1 MNELAVWWIGIEA
14 AGIAAFPLAF
24 VFFHRL
30 PDRGFAF
37 SKVIGLLLL
46 GYGLWMGAFLGLF
59 PNARG
64 TVILLLVVLAAVS
77 LLVASGRRDEMA
89 AYFRSNWRYILLVE
103 AMFAAVLAS
112 AVFLRSFAPDIN
124 SGEKPFELAFLNSVY
139 RAGSFP
145 PPDPWL
151 SGHSISYYYFG
162 YVIVS
167 ALTKLV
173 ALDTNVGFFL
183 GLSLMAAL
191 AWTAAFGLVYN
202 LVAASRR
209 GRGGPG
215 LDPRAV
221 VFGLAAAVLVL
232 VVSNLEGVFELMAR
246 HGAGSHGFFDS
257 LGIYGLPDKYDCA
270 STPADCAHWY
280 PTRSYWWWW
289 ATRMGSNYDI
299 QEFPYFSY
307 HFGDLH
313 AHVMAMPMLITL
325 FAVAYQFIAGATGD
339 APGLLWPVR
348 HPWRVLLVVLLAGG
362 IAFTDA
368 WAVPLTVLLLAASVL
383 AANWLHFDRGR
394 LRAMAH
400 SLAFILP
407 VVAGMFILYLPYYWL
422 LQADTRGVAV
432 AHTAATSGA
441 VPQVS
446 EATRPMHFLLFWG
459 PLLWVILPYLVAR
472 LWRRRDRAFS
482 GAVSLL
488 ALVPP
493 LVPIVLWAA
502 LIGFGDGPGALR
514 DEFQERGANLV
525 TLGILVLAVT
535 AAALAFLD
543 ALRRDAEDRDRC
555 SLFVILL
562 AGFALMMLLGAELYY
577 VKDALGFRANTVFRF
592 WHEGWVLMGVAG
604 AFGLYR
610 LTLGWRLPRFR
621 TGAVP
626 WRYVT
631 GWGATFGAAY
641 TVFVAIDPW
650 ETLYARWWTATPGLF
665 VLGASAAAFAAL
677 SAVQGASRVAAA
689 RRLAWLGA
697 TVIVL
702 AAALVYPV
710 LVTFDRTGGFRNPQT
725 LNGLDFVHRSD
736 PTEYEAIQWLKTN
749 VSGAPVLLEATGDD
763 FSDAAR
769 ISSRTGLP
777 TVIGWVRHEEQW
789 RGSPGPQNGGAPD
802 LVVRPFDVAHAYTT
816 ADAGE
821 AEAVIEKYGV
831 QYVYVGRLERETY
844 GTSVPGVFA
853 EFMDVA
859 FENKGVTIYRAR
871 EGAVELPPR

>member
-14 AGIAAFPLAF
+14 VGIAAFPLTF

-46 GYGLWMGAFLGLF
+46 GYGLWMGAFLGLL

-77 LLVASGRRDEMA
+77 LLATSGRRDEMA
-89 AYFRSNWRYILLVE
+89 AYLRSNWRYILFVE
-103 AMFAAVLAS
+103 AMFAVVLAS

-124 SGEKPFELAFLNSVY
+124 SGEKPFELAFLNSIH
-139 RAGSFP
+139 RTDSFP

-173 ALDTNVGFFL
+173 ALDTTVTFFL

-191 AWTAAFGLVYN
+191 TWTAAFGLVYN
-202 LVAASRR
+202 LVSASRR
-209 GRGGPG
+209 GEGPA

-221 VFGLAAAVLVL
+221 IFGLVAAALVL
-232 VVSNLEGVFELMAR
+232 VVSNLEGVFELTAR
-246 HGAGSHGFFDS
+246 HGVGSHGFYGS
-257 LGIYGLPDKYDCA
+257 LGIHGLPDRYDCA
-270 STPADCAHWY
+270 SAPADCAEWY

-289 ATRMGSNYDI
+289 ATRIGSSYDI
-299 QEFPYFSY
+299 QEFPYFSF

-325 FAVAYQFIAGATGD
+325 FAVAYQFVAADDPPDI
-339 APGLLWPVR
+339 LWPVR
-348 HPWRVLLVVLLAGG
+348 HPWRFLLVVLLVGG

-368 WAVPLTVLLLAASVL
+368 WAVPLAVLLLAAAVL
-383 AANWLHFDRGR
+383 VANWLHHGGGP
-394 LRAMAH
+394 LRALAH
-400 SLAFILP
+400 SLVFMLLA
-407 VVAGMFILYLPYYWL
+407 VAGMFLLYLPYYWH
-422 LQADTRGVAV
+422 LQADTRGIAV
-432 AHTAATSGA
+432 AHTAATSGS

-446 EATRPMHFLLFWG
+446 EATRPIHFLLFWW
-459 PLLWVILPYLVAR
+459 PLLWVLMPFLGAY
-472 LWRRRDRAFS
+472 LWRRREQAFR
-482 GAVSLL
+482 GAASLL

-493 LVPIVLWAA
+493 FVPIALWAV

-514 DEFQERGANLV
+514 DELQERGANLV

-543 ALRRDAEDRDRC
+543 ALRRDAGDRDR
-555 SLFVILL
+555 SGLFAFLL
-562 AGFALMMLLGAELYY
+562 AGFALLMLLGAELYY

-592 WHEGWVLMGVAG
+592 WHQGWTLLGVAG

-610 LTLGWRLPRFR
+610 LTAAWRMTQPRF
-621 TGAVP
+621 GPVP
-626 WRYVT
+626 LRWVAA
-631 GWGATFGAAY
+631 WGAAGGAAY
-641 TVFVAIDPW
+641 TAFVAIDPW
-650 ETLYARWWTATPGLF
+650 ETLYSRWWTATPGLF
-665 VLGASAAAFAAL
+665 VLGASAVSFVAL
-677 SAVQGASRVAAA
+677 SAVQGASRFAAA

-697 TVIVL
+697 TAAVL
-702 AAALVYPV
+702 AAALVYSV
-710 LVTFDRTGGFRNPQT
+710 LVTFDRTGGFRNSQT
-725 LNGLDFVHRSD
+725 MNGLDFLRRSD
-736 PTEYEAIQWLKTN
+736 PSEYEAVQWLKTK
-749 VSGAPVLLEATGDD
+749 VAGSPVIVEAVGDD

-769 ISSRTGLP
+769 VSSRTGLP
-777 TVIGWVRHEEQW
+777 TVIGWSGHEEQW
-789 RGSPGPQNGGAPD
+789 RGSHGPQDNGEPA
-802 LVVRPFDVAHAYTT
+802 LVVRPFDVARAYTT
-816 ADAGE
+816 AEVDE

-831 QYVYVGRLERETY
+831 EYVYVGRLERETY
-844 GTSVPGVFA
+844 GTSSLDIFA
-853 EFMDVA
+853 QFMDVV
-859 FENKGVTIYRAR
+859 FQNKGVTIYRAR
-871 EGAVELPPR
+871 EVAVETPPH